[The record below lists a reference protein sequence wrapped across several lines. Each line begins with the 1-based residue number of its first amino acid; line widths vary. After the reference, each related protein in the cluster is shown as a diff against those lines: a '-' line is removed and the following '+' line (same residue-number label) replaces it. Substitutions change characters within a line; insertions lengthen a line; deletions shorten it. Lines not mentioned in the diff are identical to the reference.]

1 MKPLQRAVNEYLAM
15 RRSLGYKLIDMGYNL
30 GHFAA
35 FMHKHHASVITT
47 KLALRW
53 AVEPQHVS
61 SAQWATR
68 LGYVRSF
75 ARHWSAFDPRTE
87 VPPVGLLP
95 FRFRRTTPYIYS
107 SEEIRGLLKAATRLS
122 PRRGLRPRTYYTVFG
137 LLAVTGM
144 RIGEVVRLDRSD
156 VDLRQALLTIHL
168 TKFGKSRLVPLH
180 PSTVTMLGRY
190 ARLRDQ
196 RFPQPS
202 SSRFFLSNQGRPL
215 TECMVRWTFIKLS
228 RQIGLRHLGVSTG
241 PRLHDFRHHFAVTT
255 LLRWYRAG
263 VDVEQRLPVLSTFLG
278 HAHVTDTYW
287 YLSGVPELLS
297 LTKARLEH
305 RWEGRL

>member
-1 MKPLQRAVNEYLAM
+1 MRPLQKAVNDYLEM
-15 RRSLGYKLIDMGYNL
+15 RRSLGYKLVNMGYNL
-30 GHFAA
+30 GHFVA
-35 FMHKHHASVITT
+35 FMKKHHASVITT

-61 SAQWATR
+61 SAQRATR

-75 ARHWSAFDPRTE
+75 ARYWSAFDARTQ

-95 FRFRRTTPYIYS
+95 CRFRRTSPYIYS
-107 SEEIRGLLKAATRLS
+107 QAEIQGLLKAATRLS

-137 LLAVTGM
+137 LLVVTGM
-144 RIGEVVRLDRSD
+144 RIGEVVRLERCD
-156 VDLRQALLTIHL
+156 VNLRDALLTIRF

-180 PSTVTMLGRY
+180 PSTVAMLDRY
-190 ARLRDQ
+190 SRLRDQ

-228 RQIGLRHLGVSTG
+228 RQVGLRRTGDSFG
-241 PRLHDFRHHFAVTT
+241 PRVHDFRHHFAVTT
-255 LLRWYRAG
+255 LLHWYRTG
-263 VDVEQRLPVLSTFLG
+263 VDVEQHLPVLSTFLG

-287 YLSGVPELLS
+287 YLSGVPELLA
-297 LTKARLEH
+297 LTKVRLEH
-305 RWEGRL
+305 RWEARS

>member
-1 MKPLQRAVNEYLAM
+1 MTPLSKAVNDYLAM

-35 FMHKHHASVITT
+35 FMRKHHASVITT

-61 SAQWATR
+61 SAQWAAR

-75 ARHWSAFDPRTE
+75 ARYWSAFDARTQ

-107 SEEIRGLLKAATRLS
+107 SAEIQGLLKAATRLS
-122 PRRGLRPRTYYTVFG
+122 PYRGLRPWTYYTVFG

-156 VDLRQALLTIHL
+156 VDLMQALLTVRL

-190 ARLRDQ
+190 SRLRDQ

-202 SSRFFLSNQGRPL
+202 SSRFFLSNQGRPM
-215 TECMVRWTFIKLS
+215 TDCMVRWTFIKLS
-228 RQIGLRHLGVSTG
+228 RQVGLR
-241 PRLHDFRHHFAVTT
+241 
-255 LLRWYRAG
+255 
-263 VDVEQRLPVLSTFLG
+263 
-278 HAHVTDTYW
+278 
-287 YLSGVPELLS
+287 
-297 LTKARLEH
+297 RLE
-305 RWEGRL
+305 RAPDPGFTISGIILR

>member
-1 MKPLQRAVNEYLAM
+1 MRPLQHAVNDYLAM
-15 RRSLGYKLIDMGYNL
+15 RRSLGYKLVNMGYNL
-30 GHFAA
+30 GHFVA
-35 FMHKHHASVITT
+35 FMKKHHASVITT
-47 KLALRW
+47 KLALCW
-53 AVEPQHVS
+53 AVEPQQVS
-61 SAQWATR
+61 SAQRATR

-75 ARHWSAFDPRTE
+75 ARYWSAFDDRTQ

-107 SEEIRGLLKAATRLS
+107 SAEIQGLLKAAVQLR
-122 PRRGLRPRTYYTVFG
+122 PRSGLRPLTYYTVFG

-144 RIGEVVRLDRSD
+144 RIGEVVRLERCD
-156 VDLRQALLTIHL
+156 VDLAHAILTVRL

-180 PSTVTMLGRY
+180 PSTVAMLDRY
-190 ARLRDQ
+190 SRLRDH
-196 RFPQPS
+196 RFPQPAS
-202 SSRFFLSNQGRPL
+202 SHFFLSNQGRPL
-215 TECMVRWTFIKLS
+215 TDCMVRWTFIKLS
-228 RQIGLRHLGVSTG
+228 RQVGLRRLGDSTG

-255 LLRWYRAG
+255 LLHWYRTG

-297 LTKARLEH
+297 LTKARLER
-305 RWEGRL
+305 RWERRS

>member
-87 VPPVGLLP
+87 VPPA
-95 FRFRRTTPYIYS
+95 S
-107 SEEIRGLLKAATRLS
+107 CS
-122 PRRGLRPRTYYTVFG
+122 P
-137 LLAVTGM
+137 
-144 RIGEVVRLDRSD
+144 
-156 VDLRQALLTIHL
+156 
-168 TKFGKSRLVPLH
+168 
-180 PSTVTMLGRY
+180 
-190 ARLRDQ
+190 
-196 RFPQPS
+196 
-202 SSRFFLSNQGRPL
+202 
-215 TECMVRWTFIKLS
+215 
-228 RQIGLRHLGVSTG
+228 
-241 PRLHDFRHHFAVTT
+241 
-255 LLRWYRAG
+255 
-263 VDVEQRLPVLSTFLG
+263 
-278 HAHVTDTYW
+278 
-287 YLSGVPELLS
+287 
-297 LTKARLEH
+297 
-305 RWEGRL
+305 